1 MRSKPTDGTAR
12 RIVRAMGELY
22 AVSKQDVADM
32 FGISLRH
39 ANRFISRL
47 EAEKIIYLRY
57 RQNRFYY
64 YSLTKRKL

>member
-1 MRSKPTDGTAR
+1 
-12 RIVRAMGELY
+12 MGELY